1 MTNSISNTVW
11 PTVPISNGIKSLIES
26 FFTAADDPTDKAGD
40 TLADEIFMPAGVMVA
55 ATGTATGST
64 GVCNTFS
71 G

>member
-1 MTNSISNTVW
+1 
-11 PTVPISNGIKSLIES
+11 
-26 FFTAADDPTDKAGD
+26 
-40 TLADEIFMPAGVMVA
+40 MPAGVMVA